1 MEKVNEK
8 TSLKKEKVKRILVR
22 PYTYLTDSIG
32 DDSVKMIF
40 LLSLQ
45 ILMLFFTRTYDSLF
59 VILAAVMGSVCANLI
74 SIYVYDAFQLEDNFQ
89 IPISIIQ
96 GIVTGMF
103 LPGDY
108 PPFTVFFVTLFVMLF
123 AKHLFGGFACAW
135 VNPSICAVLV
145 LWIIGSRIFPDFLV
159 THDLISSRNPSQF
172 MIENGVFPIYRLD
185 PVITETLNNTV
196 FGLFKVSIPEGY
208 VSLLW
213 DTGSSIPAFRFNLIS
228 MLSSIVIFSDELSKG
243 LSSLAFLVMYALLV
257 RFAFPL
263 MFGFSD
269 VKGDVLLSLLTG
281 GTLFCCTFVIGWY
294 GTNPMTI
301 GGKVIYGSLAGI
313 FALLVAGCG
322 TSPSG
327 MIFTVMI
334 VNILSVFIQQFE
346 VRYDRKRMER
356 LMEKRM
362 AAEK

>member
-8 TSLKKEKVKRILVR
+8 TPKKEKVKKILVR
-22 PYTYLTDSIG
+22 PFTYLTDSIG
-32 DDSVKMIF
+32 EESLKMLF
-40 LLSLQ
+40 LLFLQ
-45 ILMLFFTRTYDSLF
+45 VAMLFFTRTYASLF
-59 VILAAVMGSVCANLI
+59 VILSAAMGSVCASLI

-103 LPGDY
+103 IPGDY
-108 PPFTVFFVTLFVMLF
+108 PPFTVFFVTLLVMLF

-159 THDLISSRNPSQF
+159 TQDLISSRNPSQF
-172 MIENGVFPIYRLD
+172 MIENGVFPIYKLD
-185 PVITETLNNTV
+185 PMITEALNNTV
-196 FGLFKVSIPEGY
+196 FAIFKVSIPEGY

-213 DTGSSIPAFRFNLIS
+213 DTGSSIPAFRFNFLS

-243 LSSLAFLVMYALLV
+243 LSSFAFLVVYTLLV
-257 RFAFPL
+257 RFVFPL
-263 MFGFSD
+263 MFGFPE
-269 VKGDVLLSLLTG
+269 VRGDVLLSLLTG

-301 GGKVIYGSLAGI
+301 GGKILYGSLAGL

-327 MIFTVMI
+327 MVFTVMI
-334 VNILSVFIQQFE
+334 VNIISVFIQQFE
-346 VRYDRKRMER
+346 MRYDRKRMER

-362 AAEK
+362 ASEK